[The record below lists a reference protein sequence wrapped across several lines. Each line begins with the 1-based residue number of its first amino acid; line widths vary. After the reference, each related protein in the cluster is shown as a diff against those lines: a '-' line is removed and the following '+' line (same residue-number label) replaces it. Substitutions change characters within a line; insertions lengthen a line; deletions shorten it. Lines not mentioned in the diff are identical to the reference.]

1 MALPPRLQSG
11 WPGDGRKRALLS
23 IGHPTALLGRRRRP
37 PIGSPLHFG
46 ENRSCPRWFRD
57 WFRPVTGIPVT
68 ASGLAPRR
76 LGRFRDG
83 LGPGARGRAGCFGR
97 VFTDGAYGRTA
108 TWGGGGHGRLRGF
121 GARTERS
128 GGSPARSGGSSGDK
142 GTDRQERG
150 GGPGGRLQP
159 GGRVLCALG
168 AWGSSSKSNSHRQH
182 SEAGLRRSRE
192 AAAVMAC
199 AVAAGRHPQC
209 SVPCLSRRQLP
220 VRAQ

>member
-1 MALPPRLQSG
+1 MALPPRLHLG
-11 WPGDGRKRALLS
+11 WPGDGRKRALLP
-23 IGHPTALLGRRRRP
+23 IGRPPALLGRRQRA

-46 ENRSCPRWFRD
+46 ENRSRSRWFRD
-57 WFRPVTGIPVT
+57 WFRLVTGILVT

-76 LGRFRDG
+76 LGRFRNG
-83 LGPGARGRAGCFGR
+83 LGPGARGRAGFFGR
-97 VFTDGAYGRTA
+97 VFTDGDYGCSA
-108 TWGGGGHGRLRGF
+108 AWGGGGHGRLRGF

-150 GGPGGRLQP
+150 GGPGGGLQP

-168 AWGSSSKSNSHRQH
+168 AWGNSSKHRQR
-182 SEAGLRRSRE
+182 SEAGLRRSKE
-192 AAAVMAC
+192 AAAVMAR
-199 AVAAGRHPQC
+199 AVAAGRRPQC